1 MCARLMSQSMAYHVT
16 HVFGEMDTP
25 GLEDLGAVLDELANA
40 DQEHFDVA
48 LSHESG
54 WTLSVFAGGRLVLEN
69 VEQRA
74 TERHTSGLDPLGRDK
89 NMILGLW
96 TSLAQG
102 NVDQVIA
109 SLSWQPGYR

>member
-1 MCARLMSQSMAYHVT
+1 MAYHVT

-25 GLEDLGAVLDELANA
+25 GLEDLSAVLDELANA
-40 DQEHFDVA
+40 DQEHADVA

-54 WTLSVFAGGRLVLEN
+54 WTLSVSAGGRLILEN

-74 TERHTSGLDPLGRDK
+74 TERHMSGLEPLGRDK
-89 NMILGLW
+89 NMIIGLW

-102 NVDQVIA
+102 NVDHVIG
-109 SLSWQPGYR
+109 SVSWQPGYR